1 LLRWLLLCAL
11 AGAIGGIAGRAL
23 ARGQAAPG
31 PAALPGPGALR
42 ASLLGLAASTGLAIE
57 ILGDNRLA
65 AALTHPSLSR
75 LLHTGDGVIA
85 VVELV
90 SFAVAALLLRLRRPG
105 LSVVP
110 LLAVVGAEG
119 VRAHPDGIVPVGGAM
134 LTWAHLLPAAM
145 WAGMLWY
152 TVRAA
157 LAWRSDPAA
166 VRRLV
171 RWYSLAAAWLFT
183 LVVVT
188 GVVTALVLVPV
199 GSLLTTTYGRVL
211 IVKAALVAA
220 AASLAVAGRIWL
232 RRAAGPVPAPGGPRS
247 GPALATKLE
256 VGTLA
261 VVLAVTAVLTVLTP
275 PQAPIR
281 SLSYQHGTSQR

>member
-1 LLRWLLLCAL
+1 VR
-11 AGAIGGIAGRAL
+11 AGRGDRRHGRRAL

-119 VRAHPDGIVPVGGAM
+119 VRAHPDGIVPVG
-134 LTWAHLLPAAM
+134 
-145 WAGMLWY
+145 
-152 TVRAA
+152 
-157 LAWRSDPAA
+157 
-166 VRRLV
+166 
-171 RWYSLAAAWLFT
+171 
-183 LVVVT
+183 
-188 GVVTALVLVPV
+188 
-199 GSLLTTTYGRVL
+199 SLLTTTYGRVL

-220 AASLAVAGRIWL
+220 AASLAVPGRIWL
-232 RRAAGPVPAPGGPRS
+232 RRAPVPVPAPGGPRS

-261 VVLAVTAVLTVLTP
+261 VVLSVTAVLTVLTP